1 MKKKLLVAI
10 LVLCIFRFAFIFVAC
25 QNYKNSGKFKFIL
38 NDDNYGVR
46 CIRKL

>member
-10 LVLCIFRFAFIFVAC
+10 LVLCIFCFAFIFVAC